1 VVVGLVALAALPAC
15 GGQAHRPAI
24 DLAGISSAAFGP
36 NTAASSGRIAARA
49 EITVRGVPA
58 FAQPVSL
65 SIDGPFSYGAGDALP
80 SYDLQLS
87 LRDYG
92 SELSSV
98 AGKSYLSIGDT
109 GFELP
114 ASVRRRLET
123 KSARGANGLTR
134 TLEQFGIAPWRWETD
149 RRVADTELIDGVS
162 VVHVTTGVDV
172 KRFLADANTLAGLL
186 TSLGITRAIGLPPRL
201 PTRARKILADSVR
214 SASGASWIGLSDKV
228 LRKAALKIVFAV
240 PAAARPELGGISGI
254 TVTAGV
260 DISQVGTPQPVAAP
274 QKLGSYHNL
283 ELLFRG
289 LGDQQAARH
298 GR

>member
-1 VVVGLVALAALPAC
+1 MVGGLVALAALPAC
-15 GGQAHRPAI
+15 GGQARRPAI

-36 NTAASSGRIAARA
+36 NAAASSGRIAAGARIA
-49 EITVRGVPA
+49 VQGVPA

-65 SIDGPFSYGAGDALP
+65 SIDGPFSYSPGDALP

-98 AGKSYLSIGDT
+98 AGRSYLSLGDT
-109 GFELP
+109 GFALP

-123 KSARGANGLTR
+123 ESARGANGLTR

-149 RRVADTELIDGVS
+149 RRVAGTELLDGVT

-201 PTRARKILADSVR
+201 PARARKILVDSVR

-228 LRKAALKIVFAV
+228 LRKAALTIVFAV
-240 PAAARPELGGISGI
+240 PAAARRELGGISGI

-260 DISQVGTPQPVAAP
+260 DITQVGTPQSVAAP
-274 QKLGSYHNL
+274 EKLGQYHNL
-283 ELLFRG
+283 VLLFRG
-289 LGDQQAARH
+289 LADQQAAQH